1 MEGNILQNP
10 GFESKTPAAKQA
22 VERLAEKQEKT
33 KNKLYGLS
41 QRGKVECFE
50 RFLINSKKP
59 SQGFDT
65 AAPQHHHCLLLLLLS
80 SSHFFALLLKG
91 QDGQ

>member
-50 RFLINSKKP
+50 RFLINS
-59 SQGFDT
+59 
-65 AAPQHHHCLLLLLLS
+65 
-80 SSHFFALLLKG
+80 
-91 QDGQ
+91 